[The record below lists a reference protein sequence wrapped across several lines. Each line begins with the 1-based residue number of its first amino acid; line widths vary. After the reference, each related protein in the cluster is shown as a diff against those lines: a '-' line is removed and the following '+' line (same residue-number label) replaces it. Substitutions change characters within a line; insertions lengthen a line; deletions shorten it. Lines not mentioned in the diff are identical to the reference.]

1 MSDFSGCKL
10 LPDSGKMLEIIR
22 AQSEIT
28 KAGPDLGS
36 IMNAVCEQAQLLVD
50 ADGATVELAEDD
62 EMVYRA
68 VSGSLSSYLGL
79 RLKKGTSLS
88 GMCVGS
94 CNIMYCK
101 DSTCDERV
109 NKAACLQVGAVSLLV
124 VPLKH
129 EEECVGVLKVTSSRP
144 DFFTETD
151 MCVLSLI
158 ADMLGSSIYNASR
171 NDTEELF
178 KKATTD
184 FMTGLSNRAAFYD
197 ELRRKVTLSRRSAL
211 SFGVLILDMDGLK
224 YINDNFG
231 HLAGDAAINEFAF
244 RIRSASRENDTVA
257 RLGGDE
263 FGIIGGDIKNNS
275 DGNMLTDRLY
285 AEIERPFSFEDNPL
299 PFSGSIGYAIFPHDS
314 EDMQALIDIADKAMY
329 KVKKERKVRNAVSL

>member
-10 LPDSGKMLEIIR
+10 LPNSNKMLDIIK

-28 KAGPDLGS
+28 KVGPDLGS
-36 IMNAVCEQAQLLVD
+36 IMNAVCEQAQLLVN

-68 VSGSLSSYLGL
+68 VSGSLSAYLGL

-94 CNIMYCK
+94 CDIMYCK
-101 DSTCDERV
+101 DSTGDERV
-109 NKAACLQVGAVSLLV
+109 DKEACLKVGAISMLV

-129 EEECVGVLKVTSSRP
+129 ADECVGVLKVTSARP
-144 DFFTETD
+144 DFFSEED

-158 ADMLGSSIYNASR
+158 ADMLGSSIHYASR
-171 NDTEELF
+171 NSTDELL

-197 ELRRKVTLSRRSAL
+197 ELRRKITFSRRSPL
-211 SFGVLILDMDGLK
+211 NFGVVILDMDGLK

-244 RIRSASRENDTVA
+244 RIRTASRETDTVA

-263 FGIIGGDIKNNS
+263 FGIIGTDLKSSDDGDT
-275 DGNMLTDRLY
+275 LTNRLY
-285 AEIERPFSFEDNPL
+285 EEIERPFSFEDSVL
-299 PFSGSIGYAIFPHDS
+299 PFGGSIGYAIFPKDS
-314 EDMQALIDIADKAMY
+314 NDIQTLIDIADKAMY
-329 KVKKERKVRNAVSL
+329 RVKKERKARSAVSL